1 MKKPSPP
8 TEFAD
13 QIRRRAQDTRRVAAE
28 EAAKTRRTIE
38 DETLATDA
46 RLRELGEQ
54 LRESASAEQ
63 QHTERAIRTALRT
76 AVQGVPALWLI
87 QAAKGIGIF
96 IAVMVPLTVFGEW
109 QACRLRST
117 AGALVLAKEQRD
129 EMRAAIH
136 VLNPETGGLRLR
148 ERNGLRYLVIP
159 PGAEV
164 VTIEGRAAILLP
176 E

>member
-13 QIRRRAQDTRRVAAE
+13 QIRRRAQDTRTVAAE

-38 DETLATDA
+38 DETLATEA
-46 RLRELGEQ
+46 RLHELGEQ

-63 QHTERAIRTALRT
+63 QHMQRAIRTALRT

-96 IAVMVPLTVFGEW
+96 IAVMAPLTIFGEW
-109 QACRLRST
+109 QASRLRST
-117 AGALVLAKEQRD
+117 VGAMVLAETRL
-129 EMRAAIH
+129 EEARAAIR

-148 ERNGLRYLVIP
+148 EQGSLRYLVIP
-159 PGAEV
+159 LGAEV
-164 VTIEGRAAILLP
+164 VTIEGRPAILLP

>member
-1 MKKPSPP
+1 MKQPSPP
-8 TEFAD
+8 TDFAD
-13 QIRRRAQDTRRVAAE
+13 QIRQRAEDTRTVAAE

-38 DETLATDA
+38 KETLATET
-46 RLRELGEQ
+46 RLHELGEQ

-63 QHTERAIRTALRT
+63 RHTQRAIRSALRT
-76 AVQGVPALWLI
+76 AVRAGPALWLI

-96 IAVMVPLTVFGEW
+96 IAVMAPLTAFGEW
-109 QACRLRST
+109 QASRLRST
-117 AGALVLAKEQRD
+117 VGMLAVGETQLE

-159 PGAEV
+159 PGAEF
-164 VTIEGRAAILLP
+164 VTIDGREAILLP